1 MVHLRTDIGATN
13 PDAPIH
19 AEENSTYAKELTCD
33 VLIVGAGFGGVY
45 LLHKLRDEVG
55 LNVKI
60 FEAANELGGV
70 WRWNCYP
77 GARVDTQV
85 PVYEYSIEKVW
96 KNWTWSQKYPDY
108 SELRNYFH
116 HVDKTLDI
124 RKDVSFNTRVV
135 GSQFDSES
143 KTWEVKTEDGRT
155 AHCKYLINAI
165 GFAAKR
171 HFPDWKGLTDF
182 KGELH
187 HSSFWP
193 NEGVDVKGK
202 RIAVIGTGSTGI
214 QIAQQTA
221 KEAASVTVFQRTP
234 NLCLPMRQ
242 RNLTKQEQDE
252 AKHTYPDIYR
262 KRLTTFA
269 GFSYDYVEKDTFDDN
284 EEEREKFFEELWE
297 EGGFKFWLAG
307 YQDLLFDSKANDQA
321 YRFWVKKT
329 RARIADPRKRD
340 ILAPLKAPH
349 AWGTKRPSL
358 EQDFYEMMDKPEND
372 VVNVRETPITE
383 FTETGIVTSDG
394 KLREFDIIAL
404 ATGFDSVTGG
414 MKNMGL
420 KDTEGKDLAERWKTG
435 TWTYL
440 GMTCN
445 GFPVSDIINRL
456 QEWNL
461 LTDTLQNMFFLYGAQ
476 GPTAFSNGP
485 TCVEVQGD
493 WIVDAIATMQKT
505 NKSTIEATREA
516 ETQWHALVTELS
528 DKTLFP
534 GTDSW
539 YMGANIPGKPREQL
553 NFPGGFPRYEKECRD
568 ALDGFKGF
576 IVT

>member
-13 PDAPIH
+13 PDAPMH
-19 AEENSTYAKELTCD
+19 PEENSTYAKELTCD

-96 KNWTWSQKYPDY
+96 KGWTWTQKYPDY
-108 SELRNYFH
+108 TELRNYFH
-116 HVDKTLDI
+116 HVEETLDI
-124 RKDVSFNTRVV
+124 KKDVSFNTRVI
-135 GSQFDSES
+135 GSQFDAET
-143 KTWEVKTEDGRT
+143 KMWEVKTEDGRT
-155 AHCKYLINAI
+155 AKCKYLINAI

-182 KGELH
+182 KGALH

-193 NEGVDVKGK
+193 EEGVDVKGK
-202 RIAVIGTGSTGI
+202 RVAVIGTGSTGI
-214 QIAQQTA
+214 QLAQETA
-221 KEAASVTVFQRTP
+221 KDAASVTVFQRTP
-234 NLCLPMRQ
+234 NLCLPMCQ
-242 RNLTKQEQDE
+242 RNLTKEEQEE
-252 AKHTYPDIYR
+252 AKSGYPDIYR
-262 KRLTTFA
+262 KRLTTAA
-269 GFSYDYVEKDTFDDN
+269 GFTFDAIDKKTFDDN
-284 EEEREKFFEELWE
+284 EEDREKFFESMWK
-297 EGGFKFWLAG
+297 EGGFRFWLGA
-307 YQDLLFDSKANDQA
+307 YNDLFTDSKANDQA
-321 YRFWVKKT
+321 YNFWVKKT

-358 EQDFYEMMDKPEND
+358 EQNFYEMMDKAEND
-372 VVNVRETPITE
+372 VVNVKETPITE

-420 KDTEGKDLAERWKTG
+420 KNTEGKDLAEKWKNG
-435 TWTYL
+435 TFTYL

-445 GFPVSDIINRL
+445 GFPVSVPYHPNHTTSLTNLTEHVLPIRSPRTHSLQQRPHLRRSPRRL
-456 QEWNL
+456 DRRRHRHTAKDRQTNYRTHQRSRDRL
-461 LTDTLQNMFFLYGAQ
+461 AQ
-476 GPTAFSNGP
+476 TRHRAQRQDSVPQHGLVVHGCQHP
-485 TCVEVQGD
+485 
-493 WIVDAIATMQKT
+493 WKT
-505 NKSTIEATREA
+505 
-516 ETQWHALVTELS
+516 
-528 DKTLFP
+528 
-534 GTDSW
+534 
-539 YMGANIPGKPREQL
+539 
-553 NFPGGFPRYEKECRD
+553 
-568 ALDGFKGF
+568 
-576 IVT
+576 